1 MPLSED
7 QVMNLLSAN
16 ALLGHGGGALSDFE
30 HNLVVEV
37 TARFR
42 EFKRQANVT
51 DAEWPVLTAAIDAMR
66 SAVAAGRSCGDVK
79 PRLRSIG
86 RAG

>member
-1 MPLSED
+1 MPLTEA

-42 EFKRQANVT
+42 EHRRAANVT
-51 DAEWPVLTAAIDAMR
+51 DAEWPVLTAAIEAMR
-66 SAVAAGRSCGDVK
+66 ASVAAGRSCALER
-79 PRLRSIG
+79 PRLRSVG
-86 RAG
+86 RAA